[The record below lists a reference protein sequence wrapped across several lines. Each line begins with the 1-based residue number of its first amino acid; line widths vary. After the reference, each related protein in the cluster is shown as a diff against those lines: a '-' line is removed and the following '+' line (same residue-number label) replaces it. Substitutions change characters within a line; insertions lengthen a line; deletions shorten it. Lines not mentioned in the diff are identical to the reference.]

1 MGILPEDFKNNLIR
15 EIMKGQIP
23 IVCKSCCSTLYY
35 NPVKRKEE
43 NKWTI
48 DCPFCHAEVYC
59 PESENDY
66 LDYLSHAMDTDN
78 QLFFRYRFNEKRI
91 KETKETLVKLL
102 IENESIKGHLMMRFH
117 GKPPEIPEL
126 EDIPPN

>member
-48 DCPFCHAEVYC
+48 DCPF
-59 PESENDY
+59 
-66 LDYLSHAMDTDN
+66 SHAMDTDN